1 MIYIPSTTTSAAE
14 NLAVEEYLL
23 TRCTSGDFLML
34 WKSAPTVVIG
44 KFQNAYG
51 EVSVAET
58 LRRGIALV
66 RRNSGG
72 GTVYHDGGNLN
83 FTMISDRG
91 ENSPDYERF
100 LTPVIAALRDLGIPA
115 KMGDSFDITVDGY
128 KVSGNA
134 QSVVKNRVMHHG
146 TLLFD
151 ADLTVLSEITGHASA
166 DVQSK
171 AIQSNPSPV
180 CNLRPY
186 LKHDMDIA
194 VFTVAPAMVPMF
206 PVNQFFTSSRIFTD
220 EETAEIERLRDTKYA
235 AWEWNF
241 AKSPAF
247 TKHCGTFSVDVRN
260 GIITAVHG
268 EHPVE
273 NLTGI
278 RMNPEEL
285 SAVTD
290 RETVNLLLR

>member
-58 LRRGIALV
+58 LRRGISLV

-72 GTVYHDGGNLN
+72 GTVYHDEGNLN
-83 FTMISDRG
+83 FTMIADRG
-91 ENSPDYERF
+91 ENSPEYERF

-115 KMGDSFDITVDGY
+115 KMGDAFDITVDGY

-194 VFTVAPAMVPMF
+194 VFTDYMKTALCGENAEIR
-206 PVNQFFTSSRIFTD
+206 TFTD
-220 EETAEIERLRDTKYA
+220 EE
-235 AWEWNF
+235 
-241 AKSPAF
+241 
-247 TKHCGTFSVDVRN
+247 
-260 GIITAVHG
+260 
-268 EHPVE
+268 
-273 NLTGI
+273 
-278 RMNPEEL
+278 
-285 SAVTD
+285 
-290 RETVNLLLR
+290 

>member
-58 LRRGIALV
+58 LRRGISLV

-72 GTVYHDGGNLN
+72 GTVYHDEGNLN
-83 FTMISDRG
+83 FTMVADRG
-91 ENSPDYERF
+91 ENSPEYERF

-115 KMGDSFDITVDGY
+115 KMGDAFDITVDGY

-194 VFTVAPAMVPMF
+194 VFTDCMKTALCGENAEIR
-206 PVNQFFTSSRIFTD
+206 TFTD

-278 RMNPEEL
+278 RMIPEDL

-290 RETVNLLLR
+290 SETVNLLLR

>member
-1 MIYIPSTTTSAAE
+1 MIYIPSTTTSAAHS
-14 NLAVEEYLL
+14 LAVEEFLL
-23 TRCTSGDFLML
+23 THAASGEFLML

-51 EVSVAET
+51 EVSVGET

-72 GTVYHDGGNLN
+72 GTVYHDEGNLN
-83 FTMISDRG
+83 FTMIADRG
-91 ENSPDYERF
+91 ENSPEYERF

-115 KMGDSFDITVDGY
+115 KMGDVFDITVDGY

-194 VFTVAPAMVPMF
+194 VFTDYMKTALCGENAEIR
-206 PVNQFFTSSRIFTD
+206 TFTD

-278 RMNPEEL
+278 RMIPEDL

-290 RETVNLLLR
+290 SETVNLLLR

>member
-1 MIYIPSTTTSAAE
+1 MIYIPSTTTSAAHS
-14 NLAVEEYLL
+14 LAVEEFLL
-23 TRCTSGDFLML
+23 THAASGEFLML

-44 KFQNAYG
+44 KFQNAWG
-51 EVSVAET
+51 EVSVGET

-72 GTVYHDGGNLN
+72 GTVYHDEGNLN
-83 FTMISDRG
+83 FTMIADRG
-91 ENSPDYERF
+91 ENSPEYERF

-115 KMGDSFDITVDGY
+115 KMGDVFDITVDGY

-166 DVQSK
+166 DVKSK

-186 LKHDMDIA
+186 LKHDMTIDAFADYLKTALCGENAEIR
-194 VFTVAPAMVPMF
+194 T
-206 PVNQFFTSSRIFTD
+206 FTD
-220 EETAEIERLRDTKYA
+220 EENAEIERLRDTKYA

-268 EHPVE
+268 NEKLAE
-273 NLTGI
+273 SLTGV
-278 RMNPEEL
+278 RMNPEDVR
-285 SAVTD
+285 AIVTE
-290 RETVNLLLR
+290 ETANLLFR

>member
-23 TRCTSGDFLML
+23 TRCTSGEFLML

-72 GTVYHDGGNLN
+72 GTVYHDEGNLN
-83 FTMISDRG
+83 FTMIADRG
-91 ENSPDYERF
+91 ENSPEYERF

-115 KMGDSFDITVDGY
+115 KMGDAFDITVDGY

-166 DVQSK
+166 DVQSR
-171 AIQSNPSPV
+171 AIASNPSPV

-194 VFTVAPAMVPMF
+194 AFTDYMKTALCGENADIR
-206 PVNQFFTSSRIFTD
+206 TFTD

-241 AKSPAF
+241 AKSPPF
-247 TKHCGTFSVDVRN
+247 TKNCGSFSFFVKG
-260 GIITAVHG
+260 GIITAVLDND
-268 EHPVE
+268 ELAY
-273 NLTGI
+273 NLTGVS
-278 RMNPEEL
+278 MKPEDL
-285 SAVTD
+285 YAAVSE
-290 RETVNLLLR
+290 ETANLLLR

>member
-58 LRRGIALV
+58 LRRGISLV

-72 GTVYHDGGNLN
+72 GTVYHDEGNLN
-83 FTMISDRG
+83 FTMVADRG
-91 ENSPDYERF
+91 ENSPEYEWF

-115 KMGDSFDITVDGY
+115 KMGDAFDITVDGY

-194 VFTVAPAMVPMF
+194 AFTDYMKTALCGENAEIR
-206 PVNQFFTSSRIFTD
+206 TFTD

-278 RMNPEEL
+278 RMIPEDL

-290 RETVNLLLR
+290 SETVNLLLR

>member
-23 TRCTSGDFLML
+23 TRVTEGAFLML

-58 LRRGIALV
+58 LRRGISLV

-72 GTVYHDGGNLN
+72 GTVYHDEGNLN
-83 FTMISDRG
+83 FTMVADRG
-91 ENSPDYERF
+91 ENSPEYERF
-100 LTPVIAALRDLGIPA
+100 LTPVIAALRSLGIPA
-115 KMGDSFDITVDGY
+115 KMGDAFDITVDGY

-166 DVQSK
+166 DVTSR

-186 LKHDMDIA
+186 LKHDMDIIAFTKYLQTAMCGENAA
-194 VFTVAPAMVPMF
+194 VRT
-206 PVNQFFTSSRIFTD
+206 FTD

-247 TKHCGTFSVDVRN
+247 TKNCGTFSVDVKN
-260 GIITAVHG
+260 GIIMAAHG

-273 NLTGI
+273 NLIGL
-278 RMNPEEL
+278 RMKPEEL
-285 SAVTD
+285 YTAVPE
-290 RETVNLLLR
+290 ETANLLLR

>member
-1 MIYIPSTTTSAAE
+1 MIYIPSTSTSAAE

-23 TRCTSGDFLML
+23 THATSGEFLML

-58 LRRGIALV
+58 LRRGISLV

-72 GTVYHDGGNLN
+72 GTVYHDEGNLN
-83 FTMISDRG
+83 FTMIADRG
-91 ENSPDYERF
+91 ENSPEYERF

-115 KMGDSFDITVDGY
+115 KMGDAFDITVDGY

-151 ADLTVLSEITGHASA
+151 ANLTVLSEITGHASVN
-166 DVQSK
+166 VQSK

-194 VFTVAPAMVPMF
+194 A
-206 PVNQFFTSSRIFTD
+206 FTD
-220 EETAEIERLRDTKYA
+220 YLKTALCGENAKIRTFTPEETAEIERLRDTKYS

-247 TKHCGTFSVDVRN
+247 TKDCGAFSVIVKG
-260 GIITAVHG
+260 GIITAVLDN
-268 EHPVE
+268 EE
-273 NLTGI
+273 LAYKLTGVS
-278 RMNPEEL
+278 MKPEEL
-285 SAVTD
+285 YSTVPE
-290 RETVNLLLR
+290 ETANLLLR

>member
-1 MIYIPSTTTSAAE
+1 MIYIPSTTTSAAHS
-14 NLAVEEYLL
+14 LAVEEFLL
-23 TRCTSGDFLML
+23 THAASGEFLML

-44 KFQNAYG
+44 KFQNAWG
-51 EVSVAET
+51 EVSVGET

-72 GTVYHDGGNLN
+72 GTVYHDEGNLN
-83 FTMISDRG
+83 FTMIADRG
-91 ENSPDYERF
+91 ENSPEYERF

-115 KMGDSFDITVDGY
+115 KMGDAFDITVDGY

-166 DVQSK
+166 DVKSK

-186 LKHDMDIA
+186 LKHDMTIDAFADYLKTALCGENAEIR
-194 VFTVAPAMVPMF
+194 T
-206 PVNQFFTSSRIFTD
+206 FTD
-220 EETAEIERLRDTKYA
+220 EENAEIERLRDTKYNT
-235 AWEWNF
+235 WEWNF

-247 TKHCGTFSVDVRN
+247 TKDCGTFSVDVKS
-260 GIITAVHG
+260 GVITAVPG
-268 EHPVE
+268 NEKLAE
-273 NLTGI
+273 SLTGV
-278 RMNPEEL
+278 RMNPEDVR
-285 SAVTD
+285 AIVTE
-290 RETVNLLLR
+290 ETANLLFR

>member
-1 MIYIPSTTTSAAE
+1 MIYIPSTSTSAAE

-23 TRCTSGDFLML
+23 TRMTEGEFLML

-58 LRRGIALV
+58 LRRGISLV

-72 GTVYHDGGNLN
+72 GTVYHDKGNLN
-83 FTMISDRG
+83 FTMIADRG
-91 ENSPDYERF
+91 ENSPEYERF

-115 KMGDSFDITVDGY
+115 KMGDAFDITVDGY

-186 LKHDMDIA
+186 LKHDMDITA
-194 VFTVAPAMVPMF
+194 FTDSLKTALCGENAEIR
-206 PVNQFFTSSRIFTD
+206 TFTD
-220 EETAEIERLRDTKYA
+220 EETAEIERLRDTKYT

-247 TKHCGTFSVDVRN
+247 TKNCGTFSVFVKG
-260 GIITAVHG
+260 GIITAVLDND
-268 EHPVE
+268 ELAYK
-273 NLTGI
+273 LTGVS
-278 RMNPEEL
+278 MKPEDLYAAVPEET
-285 SAVTD
+285 A
-290 RETVNLLLR
+290 NLLLR

>member
-1 MIYIPSTTTSAAE
+1 MIYIPQTTTSAAHS
-14 NLAVEEYLL
+14 LAVEEFLL
-23 TRCTSGDFLML
+23 TRVTSGEFLML

-58 LRRGIALV
+58 LRRGITLV

-72 GTVYHDGGNLN
+72 GTVYHDEGNLN
-83 FTMISDRG
+83 FTMIADRG

-100 LTPVIAALRDLGIPA
+100 LTPVIEALRILGIPA
-115 KMGDSFDITVDGY
+115 EMGGAFDITVDGK

-166 DVQSK
+166 DVKSK

-186 LKHDMDIA
+186 LKNDMDLA
-194 VFTVAPAMVPMF
+194 AFTEYLKTALCGKSAEVRT
-206 PVNQFFTSSRIFTD
+206 FTK
-220 EETAEIERLRDTKYA
+220 EEMREIERLRDTKYGT
-235 AWEWNF
+235 WEWNF

-247 TKHCGTFSVDVRN
+247 TKDCGTFSVDVKA
-260 GIITAVHG
+260 GIITAVRG
-268 EHPVE
+268 NDALTER
-273 NLTGI
+273 LTGV
-278 RMNPEEL
+278 RMNPEDVREL
-285 SAVTD
+285 VD
-290 RETVNLLLR
+290 EKTVNFLFR

>member
-51 EVSVAET
+51 EISVAET

-72 GTVYHDGGNLN
+72 GTVYHDEGNLN
-83 FTMISDRG
+83 FTMIADRG
-91 ENSPDYERF
+91 ENSPEYERF

-115 KMGDSFDITVDGY
+115 KMGDAFDITVDGY

-151 ADLTVLSEITGHASA
+151 ADLTVLSEITGHAST

-171 AIQSNPSPV
+171 AIASNPSPV

-186 LKHDMDIA
+186 LTHDMDMA
-194 VFTVAPAMVPMF
+194 AFTEYLKTALCGENAEIR
-206 PVNQFFTSSRIFTD
+206 TFTD

-247 TKHCGTFSVDVRN
+247 TKNCGTFSVDVKN

-273 NLTGI
+273 NLIGI
-278 RMNPEEL
+278 CMKPEDLYTAVPEET
-285 SAVTD
+285 A
-290 RETVNLLLR
+290 NLLLQ